1 MRRRRER
8 VCIEHAEH
16 ERGGG
21 AAAKK
26 EEEEEMGAISQVKWK
41 SRTVYVWLEGEDM
54 VGWGEP

>member
-1 MRRRRER
+1 MRRRREGF
-8 VCIEHAEH
+8 CIEHAEH

-41 SRTVYVWLEGEDM
+41 SRTVYVR
-54 VGWGEP
+54 